1 MFNNNKKKTVVL
13 GISQAIQIWNGY
25 RSRTQVCNQGILN
38 ENNNNKKD
46 VTPLL
51 LFFIP
56 KCVSGTE
63 PQALNFFFAFSFAFL
78 AENNGRLYK
87 VN

>member
-1 MFNNNKKKTVVL
+1 MFNNNKKKPLCLVSVKL
-13 GISQAIQIWNGY
+13 FQIWNGY

-87 VN
+87 GN

>member
-1 MFNNNKKKTVVL
+1 M
-13 GISQAIQIWNGY
+13 AIAVARKFATRG
-25 RSRTQVCNQGILN
+25 SILN

-51 LFFIP
+51 VFYIP

-63 PQALNFFFAFSFAFL
+63 PQPLNFFLLFL
-78 AENNGRLYK
+78 LLFFAENNGRLYK